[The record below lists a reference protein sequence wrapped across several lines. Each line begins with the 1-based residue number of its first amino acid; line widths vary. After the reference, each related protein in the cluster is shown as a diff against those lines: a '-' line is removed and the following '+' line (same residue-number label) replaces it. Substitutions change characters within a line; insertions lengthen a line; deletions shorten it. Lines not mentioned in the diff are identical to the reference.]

1 MPSKKPYKG
10 ARLPPDIHEMLQEYQ
25 RGRQVEVN
33 ETGAHKKMTAAAAVR
48 ELLEKEDAQRSRN
61 RAARK
66 KPERL

>member
-33 ETGAHKKMTAAAAVR
+33 ETGEHKKMTAAVAVR
-48 ELLEKEDAQRSRN
+48 ELLEKDDARKARN

>member
-1 MPSKKPYKG
+1 
-10 ARLPPDIHEMLQEYQ
+10 MLQEYQ

>member
-10 ARLPPDIHEMLQEYQ
+10 ARLPPEVHEMLQEYQ

-33 ETGAHKKMTAAAAVR
+33 ETGGHKKMTAAGAVR
-48 ELLEKEDAQRSRN
+48 ELLEKDDARKARN

-66 KPERL
+66 QPERL